1 MKKLFL
7 AGSCLVIMMAGTL
20 AGVLFQQTH
29 SSVQAHPSDSSGDWP
44 TYMYDQSRTGT
55 NLNETTITAA
65 TASQL
70 QLLWKFTT
78 TGVVG
83 ASPTIVNGVM
93 YIGSWDGYEYAVDVS
108 TGQQLWASFLGISQ
122 QKKRC
127 YGSYGI
133 GIESTAAV

>member
-1 MKKLFL
+1 M
-7 AGSCLVIMMAGTL
+7 
-20 AGVLFQQTH
+20 H
-29 SSVQAHPSDSSGDWP
+29 
-44 TYMYDQSRTGT
+44 DQSRTGA

-70 QLLWKFTT
+70 QLLWKFPT

-83 ASPTIVNGVM
+83 ASPTIANGVM
-93 YIGSWDGYEYAVDVS
+93 YIGSWDGNEYAVNTQTGVLLWS
-108 TGQQLWASFLGISQ
+108 TNLGVSQ

-133 GIESTAAV
+133 GIDSTAAVQKMWCMWAAVMATCMH